1 VTLLN
6 CTEAHFALCSF
17 YSYAPYSQLLLQRVS
32 PKDGIS
38 ELLLDTVRQKTGV
51 SQLAQQAPAAVLA
64 AAGYKPRVCT
74 PLSHMAGA
82 VLGFDT
88 TASAGELVDIV
99 GAVVQVCLNIFLYAD
114 YKCIENSSYKHHW
127 SCRQPSMRRALYV
140 ALVQGRG
147 HAIMSPRTM

>member
-1 VTLLN
+1 
-6 CTEAHFALCSF
+6 
-17 YSYAPYSQLLLQRVS
+17 VS

-51 SQLAQQAPAAVLA
+51 SQIAQQAPAEVLA

-74 PLSHMAGA
+74 PLSHMAAA

-99 GAVVQVCLNIFLYAD
+99 GAVVQVCLNHFCVLRTISLRIAD
-114 YKCIENSSYKHHW
+114 VSITS
-127 SCRQPSMRRALYV
+127 
-140 ALVQGRG
+140 LVD
-147 HAIMSPRTM
+147 SL